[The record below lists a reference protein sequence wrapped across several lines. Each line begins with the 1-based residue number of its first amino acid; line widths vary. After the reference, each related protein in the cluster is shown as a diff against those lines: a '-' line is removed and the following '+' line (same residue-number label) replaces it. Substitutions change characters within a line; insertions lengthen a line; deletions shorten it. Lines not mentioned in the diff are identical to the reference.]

1 MYRYKPVHSG
11 DDQKYLLDLCDRIE
25 KNLDAGVLP
34 VDPYQDDRVFR
45 AEMERVFT
53 KSWVFL
59 AHETEIPH
67 TSDFVSRRIGLD
79 QVIVTRSGSGAVNV
93 LLNHC
98 RHRGTPVCME
108 DAGNA
113 SHFRCPYHGWTYK
126 NNGEFV
132 GAPEL
137 REAYGDRPDKTEWGL
152 IKAPRVESI
161 HGFIFAC
168 LSEDAPDLREYL
180 GGAAWMFDAIFNL
193 HPDGLRVL
201 APPERFII
209 RADWKSGAENF
220 SGDSYHVGTAHYSA
234 TLSGF
239 AAGDLR
245 NNGDKAHG
253 FLFDNGHSFVG
264 HSLPDWFGPEFEY
277 WGYPP
282 ELRAQMDFSH
292 LDDVQKELIKTLPP
306 TIGTVF
312 PNFSFVRFPSPSSPG
327 EFPSAYT
334 DIRVW
339 QPLEPGVME
348 MWHWQLEFAF
358 MPEEYQ
364 RESYIAGQFGFGA
377 GGMIEEDDTV
387 LWEGVARFA
396 RSPWA
401 RRDDIPL
408 HLKQK
413 RIDPDP
419 DWKGPGQH
427 FTTTYG
433 EYMQEGFWRRWI
445 SDMRASQ
452 MAEASND

>member
-1 MYRYKPVHSG
+1 MYRYNPIDAG
-11 DDQKYLLDLCDRIE
+11 DDQKYLSDLCDRIE
-25 KNLDAGVLP
+25 HNLNEGCMS

-45 AEMERVFT
+45 AEMERIFT
-53 KSWVFL
+53 RSWVFL
-59 AHETEIPH
+59 AHETEIPDVG
-67 TSDFVSRRIGLD
+67 DFVTRRIGLD
-79 QVIVTRSGSGAVNV
+79 QVIVTRGSGGAINV

-108 DAGNA
+108 DAGNS
-113 SHFRCPYHGWTYK
+113 SHFRCPYHGWVYK

-137 REAYGDRPDKTEWGL
+137 KAAYGDRPDRTEWGL
-152 IKAPRVESI
+152 KKAPRVESV

-168 LSEDAPDLREYL
+168 LAAEGPSLNEYL
-180 GGAAWMFDAIFNL
+180 GGARWMLDAIFDL

-245 NNGDKAHG
+245 NNGDKADG

-264 HSLPDWFGPEFEY
+264 HRLPTWFGPEFEY

-282 ELRAQMDFSH
+282 ELRKQMDFSR
-292 LDDVQKELIKTLPP
+292 LDDVQRELIRTIPP
-306 TIGTVF
+306 TIGTIF
-312 PNFSFVRFPSPSSPG
+312 PNFSLVRFPSPSAPG
-327 EFPSAYT
+327 AYPSAYT
-334 DIRVW
+334 DIRLW
-339 QPLEPGVME
+339 QPVEPGVME
-348 MWHWQLEFAF
+348 MWHWQMEYAF
-358 MPEEYQ
+358 MPEAYQ

-377 GGMIEEDDTV
+377 GGMIEQDDTI

-408 HLKQK
+408 HFKQK
-413 RIDPDP
+413 RIPPDA

-433 EYMQEGFWRRWI
+433 EYMQEGFWRRWLN
-445 SDMRASQ
+445 DMRATGQ
-452 MAEASND
+452 EASHG